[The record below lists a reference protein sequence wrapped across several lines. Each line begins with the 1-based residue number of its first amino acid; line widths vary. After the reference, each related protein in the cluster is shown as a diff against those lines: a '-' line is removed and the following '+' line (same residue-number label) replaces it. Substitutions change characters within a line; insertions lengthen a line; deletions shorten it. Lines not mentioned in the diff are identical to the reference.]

1 MIQLGYTFHISP
13 RFPLPIERMANLHGA
28 LYEILGGSSLVLP
41 LTIAASAL
49 TMIYVARRRPH
60 GGNALLIAIPAS
72 ALVSYYL
79 VAYDMCILIIPL
91 VVIVSRL
98 TVYKSSTYRYGRS
111 QLITASLL
119 FVSPICV
126 LMANLE
132 FWIVSLPLLA
142 FAFAI
147 AVRQP
152 PDCS

>member
-1 MIQLGYTFHISP
+1 
-13 RFPLPIERMANLHGA
+13 
-28 LYEILGGSSLVLP
+28 VLP

-98 TVYKSSTYRYGRS
+98 TVYKSSTYRYERS

-119 FVSPICV
+119 FVSPILV
-126 LMANLE
+126 LFSNLH

-152 PDCS
+152 SDFS